1 MRSGRRSDPLFS
13 SAKFGTAMFKKF
25 SLIALVLVVASSAT
39 AQWVD
44 RAEKPDVASGRVMV
58 RLTPSAA
65 YGLVEAFAEVRDPKT
80 NLNQI
85 KVANGALVS
94 ELLGL
99 PASLQIQEIKPFI
112 AQNSVV
118 FPDVRRKMNPF
129 LFEQHAAPVLEDK
142 NRDLRIN
149 EDKVARWF
157 EIRYDASLSPEAA
170 SSLLRKFQSVEIAE
184 PRYIRRTQFTPNDS
198 LLNDQFHLTH

>member
-1 MRSGRRSDPLFS
+1 MY
-13 SAKFGTAMFKKF
+13 KKF
-25 SLIALVLVVASSAT
+25 SIIALVLVVASSAS
-39 AQWVD
+39 AQWVG

-58 RLTPSAA
+58 RLTPAA
-65 YGLVEAFAEVRDPKT
+65 AHSLVEPFAEVRDPKQ

-85 KVANGALVS
+85 KVANGALLS

-99 PASLQIQEIKPFI
+99 PASLQIRQIKPFI

-118 FPDVRRKMNPF
+118 FPDVRRRMNPV

-157 EIRYDASLSPEAA
+157 EPSR
-170 SSLLRKFQSVEIAE
+170 
-184 PRYIRRTQFTPNDS
+184 
-198 LLNDQFHLTH
+198 